1 MKLIKEIIIYRKAGQ
16 DIISPVASARIVTSD
31 SFSFTYG
38 VVEIRAKMP
47 KGDWLAPGTIR
58 LITNSFLFYLLE
70 LFSLRNLAVTY

>member
-1 MKLIKEIIIYRKAGQ
+1 MYRKAGQ

-47 KGDWLAPGTIR
+47 KGDWLAPGTIW
-58 LITNSFLFYLLE
+58 LITIIIYYNHTYYIRFKWLE
-70 LFSLRNLAVTY
+70 MIIIV